1 MREMRETRI
10 PLWVESQ
17 RGDDRFGT
25 NLNTGAIISDH
36 EAQTQGVPFQQG
48 IPQNQIQKAVEMQLQ
63 QDKWVCIEKNDGSTE
78 LLTKKDLPK
87 LYPAPVIVEPPKIEP
102 KAEPQKV
109 LFVSLPKIEFKGEL
123 PKQEVKAD
131 IPKVEQPKAEPPKEQ
146 PKPNDDWKT
155 AFNVNP
161 VKPEPVKTEPVK
173 TEPVKPPVVKPAS
186 VNPTT
191 DKPSAEKPKQDKTVW
206 ESKFEDI
213 KSATATHK
221 GKGG

>member
-1 MREMRETRI
+1 MNETRI

-25 NLNTGAIISDH
+25 DLNTGAIISDH
-36 EAQTQGVPFQQG
+36 EAQTQGIPFQQG
-48 IPQNQIQKAVEMQLQ
+48 IPQTQIQKAVEIQLQ
-63 QDKWVCIEKNDGSTE
+63 QDKWVCIEKKDGSTE

-87 LYPAPVIVEPPKIEP
+87 LYPAPEPVKEQPKVEP
-102 KAEPQKV
+102 EPQKI
-109 LFVSLPKIEFKGEL
+109 LFVGLPKIEFKAEP

-161 VKPEPVKTEPVK
+161 IKSEPAKA
-173 TEPVKPPVVKPAS
+173 EPVKPPAVKPAS
-186 VNPTT
+186 INQTA

-206 ESKFEDI
+206 ESKFDDI

>member
-1 MREMRETRI
+1 MNEMRI

-36 EAQTQGVPFQQG
+36 EAKTQGIPFQQG
-48 IPQNQIQKAVEMQLQ
+48 IPQNQIQKAVEIQLQ
-63 QDKWVCIEKNDGSTE
+63 QDKWVCIEKKDGSTE

-87 LYPAPVIVEPPKIEP
+87 LYPAPVI
-102 KAEPQKV
+102 AEQ
-109 LFVSLPKIEFKGEL
+109 
-123 PKQEVKAD
+123 
-131 IPKVEQPKAEPPKEQ
+131 PKEQ

-155 AFNVNP
+155 AFSVNP
-161 VKPEPVKTEPVK
+161 VNPEPAKA
-173 TEPVKPPVVKPAS
+173 EPVKPPVVPPVKS
-186 VNPTT
+186 NQTCT
-191 DKPSAEKPKQDKTVW
+191 DKPKNKEVW
-206 ESKFEDI
+206 ESKFENI